1 MELYSMPMF
10 NKFLVNDIE
19 KSSEWYQENL
29 GFKSIFKFK
38 NEQNQI
44 LMEHLR

>member
-10 NKFLVNDIE
+10 NKILVNDIE

-29 GFKSIFKFK
+29 GFKSILNLK
-38 NEQNQI
+38 
-44 LMEHLR
+44 